1 MEQDNNIVN
10 LAKEIF
16 STNHNFEIPYILTK
30 EDEERIIQYEV
41 NRLREAFMWKRKSGW
56 GVSLSEIS
64 LNAKMSSLEIEV
76 EEIEWEKQINKDELF
91 KKFNSNKYWADDE
104 AKRKKEKDELEKE
117 KRASIVEKCTYK
129 YFYDLIRSKS
139 REMGKE
145 FIYNDDNSHYVK
157 ALCFFMSGN
166 PKFEDEL
173 NLSFKRGLMVR
184 GKFGVG
190 KTHAV
195 KCISDNPLHPIRM
208 YSMIEISKEVD
219 RNGEFII
226 KSGKDSVIYLDD
238 VGTEEAVV
246 NHYGTKI
253 NWFKDFIETYY
264 ANYNTYNKLI
274 ITTNCSFD
282 ELESRYGGRVRSR
295 LAEMFNVID
304 VKGNDFRKL

>member
-1 MEQDNNIVN
+1 MR
-10 LAKEIF
+10 
-16 STNHNFEIPYILTK
+16 TK
-30 EDEERIIQYEV
+30 SLDAGK
-41 NRLREAFMWKRKSGW
+41 RL
-56 GVSLSEIS
+56 V
-64 LNAKMSSLEIEV
+64 
-76 EEIEWEKQINKDELF
+76 
-91 KKFNSNKYWADDE
+91 
-104 AKRKKEKDELEKE
+104 
-117 KRASIVEKCTYK
+117 
-129 YFYDLIRSKS
+129 
-139 REMGKE
+139 
-145 FIYNDDNSHYVK
+145 YNDENSFYIK
-157 ALCFFMSGN
+157 ALCYFMSEN

-173 NLSFKRGLMVR
+173 NLSFKRGMMIR
-184 GKFGVG
+184 GDYGVG

-208 YSMIEISKEVD
+208 YSMIKISKEVD

-282 ELESRYGGRVRSR
+282 ELENRYGGRVRSR